1 MSDPKLKRRLTS
13 LSWIVSIE
21 NGEMVAPIERIKKE
35 LSEIQDTPDARLTLA
50 PLENPKTHRQ
60 LRTFHGCIVPQV
72 QDFYMAIDGIYKSVD
87 RVKHEL
93 KEQFLQKQKR
103 YWDDGSPVIIR
114 IAHPTKAGVSMDWHF
129 EELPSLASLSIDQAR
144 SFIDHILEYFQHER
158 GLTIVIDP
166 SMANPNY
173 QD

>member
-1 MSDPKLKRRLTS
+1 MSDPKQKRRLTS

-21 NGEMVAPIERIKKE
+21 DGVLIVPGDRMKKE
-35 LSEIQDTPDARLTLA
+35 IAEVQNTPDARLSLA

-60 LRTFHGCIVPQV
+60 MRTFHGCIVPQV
-72 QDFYMAIDGIYKSVD
+72 QTYYMEMEGVYKSLD

-93 KEQFLQKQKR
+93 KDQFLQKQKR
-103 YWDDGSPVIIR
+103 YWDDGSPVIIK
-114 IAHPTKAGVSMDWHF
+114 ITHPTKQGVSMDWHF

-144 SFIDHILEYFQHER
+144 SFIDHIIEYYQHEKHYP
-158 GLTIVIDP
+158 IVIDP
-166 SMANPNY
+166 ALADPKF